1 MTLTGEEAV
10 RAMLEKDAFS
20 QWLGV
25 ELVAVGTD
33 AVVLKMKVRAD
44 MVNGFGV
51 CHGGVTFAFADSAL
65 AFTSN
70 QMGKITVSI
79 DNHINYPALVRV
91 GDVLTATSREL
102 SRGTRLAVY
111 EVMVFNQKNR
121 PVGLFHGTV
130 YITDKEFG
138 NNGEPLNDREH
149 QTIPSGIQ
157 DTEGNDS

>member
-1 MTLTGEEAV
+1 MALLGEEAV
-10 RAMLEKDAFS
+10 RTMLKNDAFS
-20 QWLGV
+20 NWLGV

-33 AVVLKMKVRAD
+33 AVVLRMKVRND
-44 MVNGFGV
+44 MLNGFGV

-70 QMGKITVSI
+70 QMGKVTVSI
-79 DNHINYPALVRV
+79 DNHINYPAQVRA

-111 EVMVFNQKNR
+111 EVTVFNQKNR

-130 YITDKEFG
+130 YITEKEFG
-138 NNGEPLNDREH
+138 TRLGEVEDNPHDTLPAIRENEE
-149 QTIPSGIQ
+149 
-157 DTEGNDS
+157 DDS

>member
-1 MTLTGEEAV
+1 MPLMGEEAV
-10 RAMLEKDAFS
+10 RAMLAKDAFS
-20 QWLGV
+20 RWLGI

-33 AVVLKMKVRAD
+33 AVVLRMKVRQD
-44 MVNGFGV
+44 MANGFGV
-51 CHGGVTFAFADSAL
+51 CHGGVTFSLADSAL

-79 DNHINYPALVRV
+79 DNHINYPARVQV

-111 EVMVFNQKNR
+111 EVTVFNQKNK

-130 YITDKEFG
+130 YITDK
-138 NNGEPLNDREH
+138 NHGESTEVRGE
-149 QTIPSGIQ
+149 SG
-157 DTEGNDS
+157 EKE

>member
-1 MTLTGEEAV
+1 MALVGEEAV
-10 RAMLEKDAFS
+10 RAMLAKDAFS
-20 QWLGV
+20 RWLGI

-33 AVVLKMKVRAD
+33 AVVLRMKVRSD

-51 CHGGVTFAFADSAL
+51 CHGGVTFSFADSAL

-79 DNHINYPALVRV
+79 DNHINYPARVRV

-111 EVMVFNQKNR
+111 EVTVFNQKNK

-130 YITDKEFG
+130 YITDK
-138 NNGEPLNDREH
+138 NHGESLDTN
-149 QTIPSGIQ
+149 
-157 DTEGNDS
+157 DTEDSQDLSEDSDSKGSDA